1 MLRYIKYLNILKNF
15 FLEKNFILVNSPL
28 QFLNVIEYIEK
39 TKDKSFSNDIY
50 IGYTNEKSIK
60 QIFNIN
66 RKFQLN
72 FNFIP
77 LSWDFNINFF
87 HKILYLKKKLFGFNK
102 LIVGDINY
110 YLFRE
115 FYKYSKFSI
124 VLDDGTSALE
134 RKLIKKT
141 IFFSIFKKKNNI
153 KNDYNFLK
161 SKKVKNKINYSLIYI
176 IGSASVER
184 NVLPK
189 KKYLKILKKIYS
201 EHEKQKIIY
210 IPHRLEKIKYLQNIF
225 PKLVFQNIS
234 IPVEVEFVRTSIL
247 PYKVYGFYSSA
258 LFNLKELFRSKIKFV
273 NIDYTFKYI
282 LDKKLVKR
290 HYLIKKANVSHKIK
304 NLIY

>member
-28 QFLNVIEYIEK
+28 QFLNVIEYIKK
-39 TKDKSFSNDIY
+39 TKDKSFPNDIY

-66 RKFQLN
+66 KKFQLN
-72 FNFIP
+72 FNLIP

-87 HKILYLKKKLFGFNK
+87 HKILYLKKKLFGFSK

-124 VLDDGTSALE
+124 ILDDGTSALE
-134 RKLIKKT
+134 SKLRKKA
-141 IFFSIFKKKNNI
+141 IFFSVFKKKNNV

-189 KKYLKILKKIYS
+189 KKYLNIIKKIYS
-201 EHEKQKIIY
+201 DHKKQKIIY
-210 IPHRLEKIKYLQNIF
+210 IPHRLEKIKYLQNTF
-225 PKLVFQNIS
+225 PKLLFKNIS
-234 IPVEVEFVRTSIL
+234 IPVEVEFALTSIL

-258 LFNLKELFRSKIKFV
+258 LFNLKKLFQSKIKFV

-304 NLIY
+304 NFIY